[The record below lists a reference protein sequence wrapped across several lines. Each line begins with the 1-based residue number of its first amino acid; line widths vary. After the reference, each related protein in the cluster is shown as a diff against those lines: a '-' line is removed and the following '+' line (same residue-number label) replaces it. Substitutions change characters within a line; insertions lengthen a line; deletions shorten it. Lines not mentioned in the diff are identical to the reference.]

1 LSPPPPSSFASIK
14 LAYPG
19 SPGKMAVKT
28 ERESLFEGHV
38 LDLTLSW
45 ICPEFD
51 IFSDLSLENMHVPF
65 VVEIAHVK

>member
-1 LSPPPPSSFASIK
+1 
-14 LAYPG
+14 
-19 SPGKMAVKT
+19 MAVKT